1 MNARFVIKNMSIAF
15 IAQGVSLAMGVLQSL
30 LVPKLLGITQ
40 YGYWQLFIFYTSY
53 VGFFHLGLNDGVYLI
68 FGGKSRKEID
78 KRLISSQFIVA
89 IVFQSVV
96 AVIVSIIAIASGVKY
111 ERAFVLICAALFMV
125 VQNAASY
132 IMYVLQAMNETKL
145 SSYSTI
151 VERAVFLLPL
161 ALLLFA
167 HVKAFEPYVI
177 AYIFSSY
184 FCIYSQEW
192 DCWLIC

>member
-111 ERAFVLICAALFMV
+111 ERAFVLIPAIEILTNPADEIV
-125 VQNAASY
+125 REKY
-132 IMYVLQAMNETKL
+132 ISCLKKVTAEGGADG
-145 SSYSTI
+145 I
-151 VERAVFLLPL
+151 VKVGGYRNGNGTDNCSD
-161 ALLLFA
+161 
-167 HVKAFEPYVI
+167 KA
-177 AYIFSSY
+177 
-184 FCIYSQEW
+184 C
-192 DCWLIC
+192 L